1 LNVPDVFEF
10 HNFIL
15 DAVLFL
21 LFTGRYLWGPAN
33 DMLRMML
40 FLFSGWAVVGDM
52 NLYYG
57 WRVPWFNLEIY
68 QRQVLGKGLVGLAVM
83 LDLMK
88 DYMEIRR
95 RDHIRRLVASTREES
110 GRIR

>member
-1 LNVPDVFEF
+1 MPEVFEF

-15 DAVLFL
+15 DAPLFL
-21 LFTGRYLWGPAN
+21 LMAARYLWGPAD
-33 DMLRMML
+33 DMLRMAL

-57 WRVPWFNLEIY
+57 WRVPWFDLELFE
-68 QRQVLGKGLVGLAVM
+68 RQVFGKGVIMVALM

-95 RDHIRRLVASTREES
+95 RQHIKRLVASTR
-110 GRIR
+110 RK